1 MVATKSKSKTKAT
14 AQSYYRDKMA
24 SRQAEALQRG
34 TARVNKAAKTEE
46 AKVKRDIKKAFDV
59 EMEALKQSELL
70 RRAAERAVDQEE
82 KNKPKPLIHN
92 RNRRAAMSKNRPDT
106 NETQRATQRATQRE
120 KRAETARRKR
130 EAREEATKEAEA
142 MKEAAQRAATRDR
155 NKTTPRKTR
164 ANPKSKSADYKSTAE
179 KTKAAQREKRAE
191 TARRKR
197 EARQAREAREAR
209 EEAMKE
215 EEESVDDDLPD
226 LEDIEDLEE
235 NLAAIGIDISTLSL
249 DEIKR
254 IAPLAVLLP
263 KMSSDQIKEA
273 LSFSTFSPD
282 GRPILRSNIKKPRKS
297 PRNTR
302 RFVLDNR
309 GKRIYIG

>member
-82 KNKPKPLIHN
+82 KNKPKPFIYN

-106 NETQRATQRATQRE
+106 NEAQQATQRE

-130 EAREEATKEAEA
+130 EARE
-142 MKEAAQRAATRDR
+142 
-155 NKTTPRKTR
+155 
-164 ANPKSKSADYKSTAE
+164 
-179 KTKAAQREKRAE
+179 
-191 TARRKR
+191 
-197 EARQAREAREAR
+197 AR
-209 EEAMKE
+209 EEAMEE

-226 LEDIEDLEE
+226 LEDFEDLEE
-235 NLAAIGIDISTLSL
+235 NLAEVGIDISKLSL
-249 DEIKR
+249 DQLVR

-282 GRPILRSNIKKPRKS
+282 GRPILRSNIQKPRKS
-297 PRNTR
+297 PRNTH
-302 RFVLDNR
+302 RFVLDER